1 MKPSDCTFVSLEKIE
16 ILCKIGVVLRKKNLG
31 RSNMMAFP
39 TSLVTLRVF
48 KQRRIYSKPLDLL
61 YGLIVLQSVL

>member
-1 MKPSDCTFVSLEKIE
+1 MKPSDCTFVSLENIE